1 MPLWPLC
8 ENVKR
13 NYLNRGNHT
22 RECTAFVKPYYG
34 AQPRICYKHRKW
46 IVDSTDLRTFRRDHT
61 GAGGQLVIELSVC
74 WARGTS
80 LPLLQTLIYTA
91 INYRWFQQ
99 SFSSLCLFQAVECEN
114 VDLYAPSQTAC
125 SLCGGWRRKKKLW
138 MFQPLCIKLWWAV
151 MNKMEA
157 RIIRWFR
164 FHLRAFF
171 ILYVCS
177 QMWKSTL
184 PLS

>member
-125 SLCGGWRRKKKLW
+125 SLCGGWRRKKSCECFSCCVLNCGG
-138 MFQPLCIKLWWAV
+138 Q
-151 MNKMEA
+151 
-157 RIIRWFR
+157 
-164 FHLRAFF
+164 
-171 ILYVCS
+171 
-177 QMWKSTL
+177 
-184 PLS
+184 